1 MALRRPRGRRRR
13 AIGPCATRTFRV
25 RVQERPWHELQIG
38 FDDRARVERRVPASV
53 QRRERRATA
62 RRMKPTKKASVAS
75 AFLAFADII
84 ADPVAMKLGEASKQ
98 AEPQMAPKWLPGP
111 GKPPRRRRAMAPE
124 GEDMRDR
131 VDRVLRAS
139 GFVTY
144 GDPGYDE
151 ALKRHLERTREHD
164 AGVRRRAQMR
174 TAVRMFERLIGA
186 ATRRGS
192 SRPAKRRSSSR

>member
-1 MALRRPRGRRRR
+1 
-13 AIGPCATRTFRV
+13 
-25 RVQERPWHELQIG
+25 
-38 FDDRARVERRVPASV
+38 
-53 QRRERRATA
+53 
-62 RRMKPTKKASVAS
+62 MKPTKKASVAS

-139 GFVTY
+139 GFLTH

-151 ALKRHLERTREHD
+151 ALKRHLERMREHD
-164 AGVRRRAQMR
+164 ADVRRRAQMR